1 MNSTEALALL
11 RQEVFDNETPYLLS
25 DATLYAYLDDAQKMF
40 CRLTHGIED
49 TRTVELTRLAIEAGT
64 DWYDLSPLVLKVAKA
79 VRVDNGK
86 PLDLVTAE
94 MAEKQGR
101 RFGAT
106 ITGVPQALVTGMSK
120 NAVRVW
126 PMPSEAVDVEMT
138 VFRLPLV
145 TITDEGDQEFEVDEQ
160 HHQHLLLWAK
170 YRFFDNHDLEIFDP
184 KRSVDYENRFRNY
197 CAKAK
202 NEQERYRRPVGTVA
216 YGGL

>member
-11 RQEVFDNETPYLLS
+11 REEVFDTKTPYLLS

-49 TRTVELTRLAIEAGT
+49 TRTAELTRLPIVAGT
-64 DWYDLSPLVLKVAKA
+64 DWYDISPLILKIAKA
-79 VRVDNGK
+79 ARVDTGK

-94 MAEKQGR
+94 KAEKQGR

-106 ITGVPQALVTGMSK
+106 ITGVPQAIVTGMSK

-126 PMPSEAVDVEMT
+126 PLPTEDTDVELT

-145 TITDEGDQEFEVDEQ
+145 TITADGDQEFEVDEQ

-170 YRFFDNHDLEIFDP
+170 YRYFDNHDLEIFDP
-184 KRSVDYENRFRNY
+184 RRSADYETRFRAY